1 MKITKYITIIII
13 LILFGTLSAEV
24 APKGSLVIIGGG
36 LSSNNHAV
44 FNTFIE
50 LGGGK
55 ENIRLAIIPAASMT
69 PIQSGESHARDFIS
83 HGIPKEHIKIFP
95 IAVLDDPST
104 TDIDESKWSDNGK
117 NLQLAEEIHQYNSV
131 FFVGGD
137 QDRYRQVFIDSKGKD
152 YPVLAAIREVYRNGG
167 VIGGTSAGA
176 AIMSD
181 PMLISGNPTET
192 ILSGVV
198 YEFPP
203 SGPDPEKQTRL
214 TKGLGFFTP
223 GIVDQHFIKRGRIGR
238 LIPTLLY
245 TQKQKICSLGFGI
258 DEDTA
263 LVYKDKTATVVG
275 SSGVIIIDTE
285 NAEVMETNSGPKIRN
300 ITLHYLENGDSFNT
314 ETGKFTI
321 DPVRKKIEKGKEY
334 YDNNSLDTNIL
345 GKDAVK
351 ELITTGLIDCK
362 QQKAEGLTFT
372 LLPGG
377 SGMGMHMTFSKM
389 DNTTGY
395 YAEIDEVETY
405 SALYISFECFPISI
419 NIKPVDTPPIP
430 AVK

>member
-1 MKITKYITIIII
+1 MKTTKYAAAIII
-13 LILFGTLSAEV
+13 LILFGTLVAEE

-36 LSSNNHAV
+36 LSPNNRTV
-44 FNTFIE
+44 FITFIE

-69 PIQSGESHARDFIS
+69 PVQSGESHARDFIS

-104 TDIDESKWSDNGK
+104 NDTDESKWIDNGK
-117 NLQLAEEIHQYNSV
+117 NLQLAEEIRRYNAV

-137 QDRYRQVFIDSKGKD
+137 QDRYRQVFIDSKGND
-152 YPVLAAIREVYRNGG
+152 FPVLAAIREIYRNGG
-167 VIGGTSAGA
+167 VLGGTSAGA

-203 SGPDPEKQTRL
+203 SGPDPGKQTRL
-214 TKGLGFFTP
+214 TKGSGFFTP

-238 LIPTLLY
+238 LIPSLLY
-245 TQKQKICSLGFGI
+245 VQKQKTHVLGFGI

-263 LVYKDKTATVVG
+263 LVYKDKTVTVVG
-275 SSGVIIIDTE
+275 SSGIIIIDAA
-285 NAEVMETNSGPKIRN
+285 NAEVTETNSGPRIKN
-300 ITLHYLENGDSFNT
+300 IILHYLENGDSFNI
-314 ETGKFTI
+314 ETGNFTI
-321 DPVRKKIEKGKEY
+321 NPVRKKIEKGKEY
-334 YDNNSLDTNIL
+334 YGNNTLDTNVL

-362 QQKAEGLTFT
+362 QQKAEGLAFT
-372 LLPGG
+372 LLPDGTG
-377 SGMGMHMTFSKM
+377 TGMHMTFSKT
-389 DNTTGY
+389 DNTAGY
-395 YAEIDEVETY
+395 YAEINEIETF
-405 SALYISFECFPISI
+405 SALYISFECFPITI
-419 NIKPVDTPPIP
+419 DVKLVITPSEPS
-430 AVK
+430 AK